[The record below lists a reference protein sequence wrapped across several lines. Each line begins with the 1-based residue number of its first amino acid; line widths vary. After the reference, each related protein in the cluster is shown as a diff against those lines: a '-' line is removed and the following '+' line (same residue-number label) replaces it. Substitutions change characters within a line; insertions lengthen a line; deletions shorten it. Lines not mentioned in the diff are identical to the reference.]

1 MRLTGIIT
9 LIALTL
15 SMATA
20 QTFGMVDFERVIN
33 ESELAKKSLTELEG
47 LQRQFNGVLQTLQDS
62 LLVTDEERQEL
73 MNLIALPTP
82 TDAQKQRAQAIVG
95 TARQRSEELATL
107 RQKPN
112 PTETEKAALD
122 RFTQM
127 ETKSR
132 EALQGMAQQLDQQL
146 QTRLN
151 ESRQKVRN
159 EIKSVI
165 ATVAKEKKVTVVFDA
180 SGVLFC
186 DNDLTEEVIKRLNAK
201 KTGATPERG
210 NNSNR
215 TATGRLQK

>member
-9 LIALTL
+9 LLAL
-15 SMATA
+15 SMSIATA

-33 ESELAKKSLTELEG
+33 ESELAKSSLKELENM
-47 LQRQFNGVLQTLQDS
+47 QRQYNALLQTLQDS

-73 MNLIALPTP
+73 MNLIKLPTP
-82 TDAQKQRAQAIVG
+82 TDPQKQRMQAIVT
-95 TARQRSEELATL
+95 TARQRADELSAL

-146 QTRLN
+146 QTSLN

-165 ATVAKEKKVTVVFDA
+165 AVVAKEKKVTVVFDA

-210 NNSNR
+210 NNNR
-215 TATGRLQK
+215 TNTGRLPK

>member
-1 MRLTGIIT
+1 MRLIGII
-9 LIALTL
+9 ALAAL
-15 SMATA
+15 SLSIATA
-20 QTFGMVDFERVIN
+20 QTFGMVDFEKVIN
-33 ESELAKKSLTELEG
+33 ESELAKSSLTELEG
-47 LQRQFNGVLQTLQDS
+47 MQRQYNAVLQILQDS

-73 MNLIALPTP
+73 TNLLMLPTP
-82 TDAQKQRAQAIVG
+82 TDAQRQRVQAIAT
-95 TARQRSEELATL
+95 TARQRSDELSTL
-107 RQKPN
+107 RQKPT

-127 ETKSR
+127 ETRSR

-151 ESRQKVRN
+151 ESRNKVRN

-165 ATVAKEKKVTVVFDA
+165 ATVAKEKKIAVVFDA

-210 NNSNR
+210 NNNR
-215 TATGRLQK
+215 TNTGRLPR

>member
-9 LIALTL
+9 LLALSL

-33 ESELAKKSLTELEG
+33 ESELAKNSLKELENM
-47 LQRQFNGVLQTLQDS
+47 QRQYNALLQTLQDS

-73 MNLIALPTP
+73 MNLFKLPTP
-82 TDAQKQRAQAIVG
+82 TDPQKQRLQAITT
-95 TARQRSEELATL
+95 TARQRADELSAL

-146 QTRLN
+146 QTSLN

-165 ATVAKEKKVTVVFDA
+165 AVVAKEKKVTVVFDA

-210 NNSNR
+210 NNNR
-215 TATGRLQK
+215 TNTGRLPK